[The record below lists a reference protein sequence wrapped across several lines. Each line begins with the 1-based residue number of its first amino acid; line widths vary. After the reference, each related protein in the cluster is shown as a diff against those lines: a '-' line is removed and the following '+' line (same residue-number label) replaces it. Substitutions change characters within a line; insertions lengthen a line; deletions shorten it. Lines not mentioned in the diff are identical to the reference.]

1 VLLVEVGVGV
11 SVLVDVLVGVLVEVG
26 VLVAV
31 AVGVGVMDYGWTEWK
46 PLVFAALAAAAVV
59 IINVLNPKD
68 SRYGL
73 GAGSSE

>member
-1 VLLVEVGVGV
+1 MQEQLLQVLWT
-11 SVLVDVLVGVLVEVG
+11 VL
-26 VLVAV
+26 
-31 AVGVGVMDYGWTEWK
+31 GVMDYGWTEWK